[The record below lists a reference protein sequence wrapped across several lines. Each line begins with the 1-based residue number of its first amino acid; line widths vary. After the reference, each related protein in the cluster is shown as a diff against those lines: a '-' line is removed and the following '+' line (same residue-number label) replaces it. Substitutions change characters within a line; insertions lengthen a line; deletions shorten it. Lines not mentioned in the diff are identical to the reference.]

1 MAAEPTDAGRP
12 LEGAL
17 WMLATGLCFVAVTG
31 IVRHLGTDLPA
42 AQSAFVR
49 FGWGVLFLLPSLLGL
64 LRRGVPA
71 GTLRLFG
78 WRGVAHTAAVVLWFH
93 AMARIPVAEV
103 TAIGYLN
110 PVLVTLGAALF
121 FGERLALRRV
131 LAVGVALLGA
141 LIVIRPGLREVTD
154 GHLAQ
159 LGAACFFAASYLF
172 AKRLSLVVP
181 AGTVVA
187 MMSLTVT
194 LGLLPMAVW
203 VWVPMTAAQM
213 GWLGLVAGFATAAH
227 YAMTRAFRAAP
238 LAVTQPVTFLQLVW
252 ATALGA
258 LVFGEGVD
266 VFVILGG
273 AVIIGAISVATWR
286 EAAAQR
292 RASASLPPAVA
303 APAAPAGAPSSAPP
317 RPMDWP

>member
-1 MAAEPTDAGRP
+1 
-12 LEGAL
+12 
-17 WMLATGLCFVAVTG
+17 MLATGLCFVGVTG
-31 IVRHLGTDLPA
+31 IVRYLGTELPA

-49 FGWGVLFLLPSLLGL
+49 FGWGVVFLLPSLWGL
-64 LRRGVPA
+64 ARQGLPA

-78 WRGVAHTAAVVLWFH
+78 WRGVVHTVAVILWFH

-121 FGERLALRRV
+121 FGEVLAMRRI
-131 LAVGVALLGA
+131 LAVGVALIGA

-172 AKRLSLVVP
+172 AKRLSQLAP

-187 MMSLTVT
+187 MMSATVT
-194 LGLLPMAVW
+194 LGLLPLAVW
-203 VWVPMTAAQM
+203 VWVPMSLSQWL
-213 GWLGLVAGFATAAH
+213 WLGLVAGFATAGH
-227 YAMTRAFRAAP
+227 YCMTRAFRAAP

-266 VFVILGG
+266 VFVLLGG
-273 AVIIGAISVATWR
+273 AVIIGAISYITWR
-286 EAAAQR
+286 EAVIKR
-292 RASASLPPAVA
+292 RRVTPAEA
-303 APAAPAGAPSSAPP
+303 ETTL
-317 RPMDWP
+317 

>member
-1 MAAEPTDAGRP
+1 
-12 LEGAL
+12 
-17 WMLATGLCFVAVTG
+17 MLATGLCFVGVTG
-31 IVRHLGTDLPA
+31 IVRYLGTDLPA

-49 FGWGVLFLLPSLLGL
+49 FGWGVVFLLPSLWVL
-64 LRRGVPA
+64 LRRGLPA
-71 GTLRLFG
+71 GTLALFG
-78 WRGVAHTAAVVLWFH
+78 WRGVVHTAAVILWFH

-121 FGERLALRRV
+121 FGEALALRRI
-131 LAVGVALLGA
+131 LAVVVALGGA

-172 AKRLSLVVP
+172 AKRLSQLAP

-194 LGLLPMAVW
+194 VGLLPLAVW
-203 VWVPMTAAQM
+203 VWVPMTAAQL
-213 GWLGLVAGFATAAH
+213 GWLGLVAGFATTAH
-227 YAMTRAFRAAP
+227 YCMTRAFRAAP

-252 ATALGA
+252 ATLLGA

-266 VFVILGG
+266 VFVLLGG
-273 AVIIGAISVATWR
+273 AVIIGAISYITWR
-286 EAAAQR
+286 EARIKR
-292 RASASLPPAVA
+292 RAVTPAEA
-303 APAAPAGAPSSAPP
+303 ETTL
-317 RPMDWP
+317 

>member
-1 MAAEPTDAGRP
+1 
-12 LEGAL
+12 
-17 WMLATGLCFVAVTG
+17 MLATGLCFVGVTG
-31 IVRHLGTDLPA
+31 VVRYLGTELPA

-49 FGWGVLFLLPSLLGL
+49 FGWGVLFLMPSLWGL
-64 LRRGVPA
+64 VRQGLPA

-78 WRGVAHTAAVVLWFH
+78 WRGVVHTAAVILWFH

-121 FGERLALRRV
+121 FGEALALRRIV
-131 LAVGVALLGA
+131 AVGVALVGA

-172 AKRLSLVVP
+172 AKRLSQLAP

-187 MMSLTVT
+187 MMSATVT
-194 LGLLPMAVW
+194 LGLLPLAIW
-203 VWVPMTAAQM
+203 VWVPMDVAQFL
-213 GWLGLVAGFATAAH
+213 WLGLVAAFATGGH
-227 YAMTRAFRAAP
+227 YCMTRAFRAAP

-252 ATALGA
+252 ATLLGA

-266 VFVILGG
+266 VFVLLGG
-273 AVIIGAISVATWR
+273 AVIIGAISYITWR
-286 EAAAQR
+286 EAVIKAR
-292 RASASLPPAVA
+292 RITPADA
-303 APAAPAGAPSSAPP
+303 ETL
-317 RPMDWP
+317 

>member
-1 MAAEPTDAGRP
+1 MSGADQSDLGRP
-12 LEGAL
+12 VEGAV
-17 WMLATGLCFVAVTG
+17 WMLATGLCFVGVTG
-31 IVRHLGTDLPA
+31 VVRYLGTDLPA

-49 FGWGVLFLLPSLLGL
+49 FGWGVLFLLPSLWALARQGL
-64 LRRGVPA
+64 PA

-78 WRGVAHTAAVVLWFH
+78 WRGVVHTAAVILWFH

-121 FGERLALRRV
+121 FGEALAMRRIV
-131 LAVGVALLGA
+131 AVGVALIGA

-172 AKRLSLVVP
+172 AKRLSQLAP

-187 MMSLTVT
+187 MMSATVT
-194 LGLLPMAVW
+194 VGLLPLALW
-203 VWVPMTAAQM
+203 VWVPMTLSQLL
-213 GWLGLVAGFATAAH
+213 WLGLVAGFATGGH
-227 YAMTRAFRAAP
+227 YCMTRAFRAAP

-266 VFVILGG
+266 VFVLLGG
-273 AVIIGAISVATWR
+273 AVIIGAISYITWR
-286 EAAAQR
+286 EAMIKRQR
-292 RASASLPPAVA
+292 ITPAEA
-303 APAAPAGAPSSAPP
+303 ETTL
-317 RPMDWP
+317 